1 MPYSINKLYQ
11 SSNLIQFK
19 KGLINTLQ
27 TIPEVPD
34 NPNQENPCYIQNN
47 KKKYSILVE
56 KQQTYLLIH
65 QNDIIW
71 QIPMET

>member
-19 KGLINTLQ
+19 KGLVNTLQ
-27 TIPEVPD
+27 TIPEVSD
-34 NPNQENPCYIQNN
+34 NLNQDKLNYIHNN
-47 KKKYSILVE
+47 KKNYSILVE